1 MRVYGFKA
9 PQERLG
15 PQFFRSEQA
24 FENANTGR
32 FVRNAVLDGM
42 TYGGNDLV
50 PAFLKTCDA
59 VHPLCGT
66 EDYDGVAQSCYGAL
80 LDSVNNATTKA
91 AIKSVCQPWNTGVV
105 WAPGGTGVDA
115 WLAVRLPENT
125 LIERYVLVSTATT
138 CPLSFKIQ
146 GSLDGSTWADLHV
159 VENSGVW
166 ESSYTEKVFTI
177 PEESR
182 GSYLWY
188 RFYVTASNA
197 ATMSI
202 RNFRLWRAQSVC
214 DRGQL
219 RVDASAG
226 SPLLLS
232 FMNGFASDGVT
243 PVDYG
248 ESLSN
253 AIIGNPGFWDSYG
266 TPISAIS
273 APTPV
278 DVYAKRTTGGSV
290 ELELNVAG
298 TEDVPYLPGR
308 MTSANQ
314 NGMTVTTNSTVGSKN
329 FSPFQCWGSPN
340 YIYGNPSSFGGQ
352 PQSTLKRL
360 DGEPFF
366 ISKVI
371 GTNSDSDNYSGSSAK
386 LFIEETDGSVAQA
399 PVKSNNY
406 NDKLTNILNR
416 YINGLSRNAN
426 FSSVNCIC
434 FGAQIYGRKSPLRYR
449 FSGGRMYQ
457 KAAAEEGAAWEAV
470 QKIKLGTFVTNGS
483 DFYQLKPIQ
492 PLSIWGMTQGDNVSY
507 LDA

>member
-177 PEESR
+177 PEEGR

-232 FMNGFASDGVT
+232 FMSGFASDGVT

-248 ESLSN
+248 ESLSA
-253 AIIGNPGFWDSYG
+253 AIVQALGDYDSEG
-266 TPISAIS
+266 LPISGAGAVPVDIFAKRDTSGSVVVSVEAASESDSEYFSGGMKNWQDLSLIPSS
-273 APTPV
+273 APTRP
-278 DVYAKRTTGGSV
+278 A
-290 ELELNVAG
+290 
-298 TEDVPYLPGR
+298 
-308 MTSANQ
+308 
-314 NGMTVTTNSTVGSKN
+314 
-329 FSPFQCWGSPN
+329 
-340 YIYGNPSSFGGQ
+340 
-352 PQSTLKRL
+352 
-360 DGEPFF
+360 
-366 ISKVI
+366 
-371 GTNSDSDNYSGSSAK
+371 
-386 LFIEETDGSVAQA
+386 
-399 PVKSNNY
+399 
-406 NDKLTNILNR
+406 
-416 YINGLSRNAN
+416 
-426 FSSVNCIC
+426 
-434 FGAQIYGRKSPLRYR
+434 
-449 FSGGRMYQ
+449 
-457 KAAAEEGAAWEAV
+457 
-470 QKIKLGTFVTNGS
+470 
-483 DFYQLKPIQ
+483 
-492 PLSIWGMTQGDNVSY
+492 
-507 LDA
+507 

>member
-15 PQFFRSEQA
+15 PQFFRSEQS

-91 AIKSVCQPWNTGVV
+91 AIKAGVQPWNTGVG

-177 PEESR
+177 PEEGR

-248 ESLSN
+248 ERLSA
-253 AIIGNPGFWDSYG
+253 AIVQALGDYDSEG
-266 TPISAIS
+266 LPISRQG
-273 APTPV
+273 TVPV
-278 DVYAKRTTGGSV
+278 DIFAKRDSGGSV
-290 ELELNVAG
+290 VVSVEAASD
-298 TEDVPYLPGR
+298 TETEYLAGR
-308 MTSANQ
+308 MRGPVDRGFMSS
-314 NGMTVTTNSTVGSKN
+314 G
-329 FSPFQCWGSPN
+329 PYDCWGTSVNANCGGVNTLTRVDGKPFYCTKIIINATGSPAQL
-340 YIYGNPSSFGGQ
+340 I
-352 PQSTLKRL
+352 
-360 DGEPFF
+360 
-366 ISKVI
+366 I
-371 GTNSDSDNYSGSSAK
+371 
-386 LFIEETDGSVAQA
+386 IEEDKSISGKFERGTHLVRRFIRGVRTVIVYGGSRDLMAARFFAQ
-399 PVKSNNY
+399 P
-406 NDKLTNILNR
+406 
-416 YINGLSRNAN
+416 
-426 FSSVNCIC
+426 
-434 FGAQIYGRKSPLRYR
+434 SPLKYR
-449 FSGGRMYQ
+449 ISAGKVYQ
-457 KAAAEEGAAWEAV
+457 KDTRAEASAWPPV
-470 QKIKLGTFVTNGS
+470 QKIKIGSAVYNGT
-483 DFYQLKPIQ
+483 DLYQLQ
-492 PLSIWGMTQGDNVSY
+492 PRSSMLMQWMTQGDNVSY